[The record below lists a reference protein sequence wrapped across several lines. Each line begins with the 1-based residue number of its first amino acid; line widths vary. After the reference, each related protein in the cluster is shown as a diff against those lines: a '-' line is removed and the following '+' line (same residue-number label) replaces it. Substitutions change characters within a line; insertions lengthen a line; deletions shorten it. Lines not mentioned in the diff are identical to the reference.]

1 MTTSIFKSVRSYFVY
16 ALALGIGVALVTSA
30 CDSPGDLGDACV
42 AAESHNDCSG
52 NMVCFQP
59 YLCANTYC
67 CDPPPSGDLV
77 SSGPNDVSPSANPN
91 CATGCNGGAKLI
103 CEDIQA
109 NGVGFDGVTA
119 DLGDAACQFADASPF
134 DGGPP

>member
-1 MTTSIFKSVRSYFVY
+1 MTTSIFKSVRSYVVF
-16 ALALGIGVALVTSA
+16 AFALGIGVALVTSA

-52 NMVCFQP
+52 NMICFQP
-59 YLCANTYC
+59 ALCANTYC
-67 CDPPPSGDLV
+67 CLPPD
-77 SSGPNDVSPSANPN
+77 SSGNSPSAASDPN

-103 CEDIQA
+103 CENATA
-109 NGVGFDGVTA
+109 NGVGFAGVSA
-119 DLGDAACQFADASPF
+119 DEADAACQFADANPF